1 MLQSASEIFS
11 TTWSAVEA
19 SISVILVLVY
29 GFFASKWKLLSE
41 EGEQSASKLCV
52 TLFLP
57 ALLFSEIGPL
67 ASWENLKEYWV
78 IIVYAIVFQL
88 ISLIFGTIGVV
99 LFGMPQWIIP
109 CMVFNNATSLPL
121 LLFSSLGKNG
131 TLSPL
136 IKGDELEEVL
146 DRGQV
151 YLLINALVGNLT
163 RFSLGPRMMNSHP
176 LDVPHPWSHSESPH
190 AVKKVK
196 EVLNGGYPAIEP
208 YHDDDEN
215 APLLDQAR
223 ERGKKGWKILVILKN
238 SLAGFMNPPMYGGL
252 AAILAGVI
260 PFLHSWLFDKGAWL
274 SPFAESIEKIGKLYA
289 ALQMLVIGAH
299 LKTKKG
305 SRPPIFPLI
314 YLFVFRFVLM
324 PIISISVVYGVR
336 KALGDRILSDPI
348 LDFIMMIA
356 PVGPPAL
363 TLAAIVEM
371 SDTDEDVETAV
382 AKTIV
387 VSYALTPLISVSVTA
402 ALQVVEKLY

>member
-1 MLQSASEIFS
+1 MLQSASEILS

-19 SISVILVLVY
+19 SISVILVLIY
-29 GFFASKWKLLSE
+29 GFLASKCKLLSK
-41 EGEQSASKLCV
+41 EGEENASKLCV

-67 ASWENLKEYWV
+67 SSWENLQQYWI
-78 IIVYAIVFQL
+78 IIVYAIVFQI
-88 ISLIFGTIGVV
+88 ISWIFGTVGVV
-99 LFGMPQWIIP
+99 AFGMPRWIIP

-136 IKGDELEEVL
+136 TKGDELDGVL

-151 YLLINALVGNLT
+151 YLLINALVANLT
-163 RFSLGPRMMNSHP
+163 RFSLGPIMMKRHP

-196 EVLNGGYPAIEP
+196 EVLSGGYPEIEP
-208 YHDDDEN
+208 YSDDEN

-223 ERGKKGWKILVILKN
+223 EGGKKGWKILKIVKN
-238 SLAGFMNPPMYGGL
+238 CLAGFMNPPMYGGI

-260 PFLHSWLFDKGAWL
+260 PFLHNWLFTKGAWL
-274 SPFAESIEKIGKLYA
+274 SPFSDSIEKIGKLYA

-299 LKTKKG
+299 LRTKNG
-305 SRPPIFPLI
+305 SRPPIFPLM
-314 YLFVFRFVLM
+314 YLFVIRFAVM
-324 PIISISVVYGVR
+324 PVISISMVYGVR
-336 KALGDRILSDPI
+336 KALGDRILSDPV

-371 SDTDEDVETAV
+371 SDTDENVETAV

-387 VSYALTPLISVSVTA
+387 ISYALSPLISFSVTA
-402 ALQVVEKLY
+402 ALHVVQKLY

>member
-11 TTWSAVEA
+11 TTWSAVEVSDSDLDRA
-19 SISVILVLVY
+19 EHDLGFDLGHSCLGVRVLRH
-29 GFFASKWKLLSE
+29 
-41 EGEQSASKLCV
+41 
-52 TLFLP
+52 
-57 ALLFSEIGPL
+57 
-67 ASWENLKEYWV
+67 
-78 IIVYAIVFQL
+78 
-88 ISLIFGTIGVV
+88 
-99 LFGMPQWIIP
+99 P

-274 SPFAESIEKIGKLYA
+274 SP
-289 ALQMLVIGAH
+289 
-299 LKTKKG
+299 
-305 SRPPIFPLI
+305 
-314 YLFVFRFVLM
+314 
-324 PIISISVVYGVR
+324 VVYGVR

-348 LDFIMMIA
+348 L
-356 PVGPPAL
+356 
-363 TLAAIVEM
+363 IVEM